1 MARVS
6 VRLGRWSFRGS
17 LKFVRVSFQTTSDT
31 PLLTFVSV
39 SILHLCSLLVAGRLL
54 RLPLDCVKPYEAGK
68 IACAPFPCP
77 GRCLRLYMR
86 FPLAFVALS
95 GSGASLFL
103 SAGSR
108 GSDRPSHPPS
118 SDFLPLVWRAAGGR
132 AAAIGTRLYR
142 LAEGVA
148 CHPMRCLP
156 PRVAP
161 VSWLVT

>member
-95 GSGASLFL
+95 GSGASLLCLLEAGVPIDPHTRHPLIFFL
-103 SAGSR
+103 LFGVQLVDGR
-108 GSDRPSHPPS
+108 PPS
-118 SDFLPLVWRAAGGR
+118 EPDFIAWLKEWL
-132 AAAIGTRLYR
+132 AIPCDAY
-142 LAEGVA
+142 
-148 CHPMRCLP
+148 HPESLR
-156 PRVAP
+156 
-161 VSWLVT
+161 